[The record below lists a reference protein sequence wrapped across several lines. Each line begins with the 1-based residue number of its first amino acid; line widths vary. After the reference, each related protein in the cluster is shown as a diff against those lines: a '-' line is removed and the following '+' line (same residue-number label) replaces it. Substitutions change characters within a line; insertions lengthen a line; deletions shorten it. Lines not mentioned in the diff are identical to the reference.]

1 MSLKFIQKSH
11 KTFLRFPDTLTQ
23 YFTLEKN
30 GPHCISLLPTVFSL
44 IHEFCVRLLCQ
55 KTVRKMGK
63 SEKSENSEYSD
74 KLTKIFEATLQMIAR
89 NKSLFK
95 ISVLFNCQLKISNR
109 KVVKTRKFP
118 QTCLNCTKLCLPITY
133 FLCSGVIA
141 MFYKMRFFVRLSGNY
156 PKR

>member
-63 SEKSENSEYSD
+63 SVKIRNTRINWQKFLRQHCKWSLETSHYLKFQYYSTVSSKFQIGKLWKLENFL
-74 KLTKIFEATLQMIAR
+74 KHAWIVQNFA
-89 NKSLFK
+89 
-95 ISVLFNCQLKISNR
+95 CQ
-109 KVVKTRKFP
+109 
-118 QTCLNCTKLCLPITY
+118 
-133 FLCSGVIA
+133 
-141 MFYKMRFFVRLSGNY
+141 
-156 PKR
+156 